1 MADENDSEVV
11 SPEKM
16 TNKPSDTA
24 INQQRMKSWN
34 PILHPVWVIGAY
46 LILGAIF
53 LPVGKIVTRNI
64 FLIKRTVYN
73 QEKAYLNVNLN
84 YLIPFFFPLFSFIQD
99 LKSKAYRNKSL
110 NCL

>member
-64 FLIKRTVYN
+64 FLIKRTVYD
-73 QEKAYLNVNLN
+73 QEKAYLNVKSQLFDS
-84 YLIPFFFPLFSFIQD
+84 IFFPSFFR
-99 LKSKAYRNKSL
+99 LYRI
-110 NCL
+110 